1 MDNHPLGWPPLYETP
16 LGMFCLFGKV
26 MMDGYIGIGFIQSIK
41 LCSKVAAGGM
51 SRSNPV
57 VDRGTFLAVA
67 KSFFFDKESFFRLH
81 MSSTLTDPHFLRWLL
96 GLAFNTL
103 FDFSS
108 REKESDYPIQKRRNN
123 SNCLNFGRLGFDSVT
138 V

>member
-1 MDNHPLGWPPLYETP
+1 
-16 LGMFCLFGKV
+16 
-26 MMDGYIGIGFIQSIK
+26 
-41 LCSKVAAGGM
+41 M

-67 KSFFFDKESFFRLH
+67 KSFFFDKESFFRLD

-108 REKESDYPIQKRRNN
+108 KEKESDDQIKREK
-123 SNCLNFGRLGFDSVT
+123 
-138 V
+138 